1 MKTHHLNHN
10 DMPEEA
16 KRLFKVAFPSY
27 AGRKFKIRAVSGSVN
42 MRSSWGGGSRDYFKV
57 VSFCGETFEMPA
69 QSMFDQKVE
78 GSDAFMIPEGMA
90 VVQHS
95 IFNGKD
101 MGLTI
106 IVPEQRVKGLLP
118 APKFELTNDQVK
130 VLKIVGGY
138 KSFARKDEAKFQG
151 ISLSRYEYLI
161 EELKVMGLL
170 RKNGSITPDGRNY

>member
-10 DMPEEA
+10 DMPNEA
-16 KRLFKVAFPSY
+16 KRIFERAYPSY
-27 AGRKFKIRAVSGSVN
+27 AGRKFKIRAVSGPVN
-42 MRSSWGGGSRDYFKV
+42 MRSCWASGSRDYFKV
-57 VSFCGETFEMPA
+57 VSFGGDIFEMPV
-69 QSMFDQKVE
+69 QSMFDQKVS
-78 GSDAFMIPEGMA
+78 GSDSFTIPEGMA

-95 IFNGKD
+95 IFMGKD

-106 IVPEQRVKGLLP
+106 LVPEQRVKGLLP
-118 APKFELTNDQVK
+118 APKFELTDDQIK

-138 KSFARKDEAKFQG
+138 KAFARRDKAKYQG
-151 ISLSRYEYLI
+151 FSISRYDILI